1 MARGMVFG
9 KVNWLSARGFTLF
22 TQLDTGQFGKG
33 LELYYKGCISVIKR
47 PWKLQLLGLSYD
59 KKSANEVMERQGVRV
74 YLKRVK

>member
-22 TQLDTGQFGKG
+22 TQLDTGQLGKG

-47 PWKLQLLGLSYD
+47 PWKLQLLGLS
-59 KKSANEVMERQGVRV
+59 
-74 YLKRVK
+74 

>member
-22 TQLDTGQFGKG
+22 TQLDIGQLGKG

-47 PWKLQLLGLSYD
+47 PCKLQLLGLSYD
-59 KKSANEVMERQGVRV
+59 KKSANEVMWKDKE
-74 YLKRVK
+74 YEYILSA

>member
-1 MARGMVFG
+1 MVFG

-22 TQLDTGQFGKG
+22 TQLDTGQLGKG

-59 KKSANEVMERQGVRV
+59 KKSANEVIWKEKE
-74 YLKRVK
+74 YEYILSA